1 MYPPIYTAITTPWP
15 YTLLEVMPSAGSI
28 KIETEKEDSFFFFPV
43 LSYITVS
50 KQTKMIVFYKL
61 SLVL

>member
-15 YTLLEVMPSAGSI
+15 YTLLEVMPSADSI
-28 KIETEKEDSFFFFPV
+28 KIETEKDDFFFIPV